1 MLFKNI
7 SRITSCYMQNATCSK
22 DNIFHKIKL
31 NPYLVF
37 DLKDH
42 MLNPTFYTLI
52 SDCSFYFQ
60 GSIGKNKWD
69 MIDAINE
76 CNLLRNHNEIEYRNI
91 RLNQTC
97 ATWIINTPFY

>member
-1 MLFKNI
+1 ML
-7 SRITSCYMQNATCSK
+7 Y
-22 DNIFHKIKL
+22 
-31 NPYLVF
+31 
-37 DLKDH
+37 
-42 MLNPTFYTLI
+42 
-52 SDCSFYFQ
+52 
-60 GSIGKNKWD
+60 GKNKWD

>member
-1 MLFKNI
+1 
-7 SRITSCYMQNATCSK
+7 MQNATCSK

-31 NPYLVF
+31 NPYLIF

-52 SDCSFYFQ
+52 SDCSIYFQ

-69 MIDAINE
+69 M
-76 CNLLRNHNEIEYRNI
+76 NEIGNRNI
-91 RLNQTC
+91 RLYQTC
-97 ATWIINTPFY
+97 ATWIINAHFF